1 MLESNSDD
9 QWRIGDRAFGSRVV
23 LGSARYPNTQV
34 LLEAL
39 EASGTEL
46 VTVSLRRVP
55 ANAGGAENLYRLLR
69 EHHYTVLP
77 NTAGCFTAREAV
89 LTAQLAREALETSL
103 IKLEVIADKHT
114 LLPESEQ
121 LLLAAAELVR
131 DGFEVMPYTND
142 DPVTAQKLEDLGCV
156 AVMPLA
162 SPIGTGMGIRNAHNL
177 AMIAQRAKVPVIVDA
192 GLGTASDV
200 AEAFELGCDAVLLNS
215 AVARAREPVRM
226 ARAVGAA
233 AQAGRD
239 AFLAGRMPRK
249 EHADSAS
256 ELEGLPWR

>member
-1 MLESNSDD
+1 MIGSNSDD
-9 QWRIGDRAFGSRVV
+9 PWQIGDLVFNSRVV

-46 VTVSLRRVP
+46 VTVALRRVSTS
-55 ANAGGAENLYRLLR
+55 AEGSENLYSILR

-89 LTAQLAREALETSL
+89 MTAQLAREALDTSL
-103 IKLEVIADKHT
+103 IKLEVIADKQT
-114 LLPESEQ
+114 LLPETEQ
-121 LLLAAAELVR
+121 LLIAAAQLVR

-162 SPIGTGMGIRNAHNL
+162 SPIGTGLGIGNAYNL
-177 AMIAQRAKVPVIVDA
+177 AMITQRAKVPVIVDA

-200 AEAFELGCDAVLLNS
+200 AQAFELGCDAVLLNS
-215 AVARAREPVRM
+215 AVARARDPVRM
-226 ARAVGAA
+226 ARAVGLA

-249 EHADSAS
+249 QHADSAS